1 MDQTAG
7 FANKDIWSA
16 SGQVVS
22 CAEHCHV
29 LLSAIGPRKY
39 LGCQIVKQ
47 IKFFMCLTILERNCT
62 MEFRPMNIKKFN
74 SSVALLAK
82 KLPVKSLCLLP
93 LA

>member
-39 LGCQIVKQ
+39 LGCQNVKQ
-47 IKFFMCLTILERNCT
+47 IKFFMCLTIFERNCT

>member
-16 SGQVVS
+16 SGQIVS

-39 LGCQIVKQ
+39 LGCQNVT
-47 IKFFMCLTILERNCT
+47 KFFMCLTILERNFT

-74 SSVALLAK
+74 GSMSLLAK